1 MDEIK
6 NTRNAKSIKNIKKN
20 NITLPA
26 HFRKWFE
33 NNYEITDN
41 KKDIVTAGD
50 LYYGFI
56 KTKFYRSLTKNEKK
70 IYNKKYFLILLS
82 EELFFIEYF
91 RDRYNNIRSVL
102 QFWKKKENIL
112 ADETET
118 IEENNGE
125 LQAEDNMENN
135 REVQVEDI
143 AEDNF
148 EDNFEDNAEDIEED
162 FYEDNYDFEDVE
174 FDSDIEETGI
184 DYKKYNK
191 FEKKVSIYE
200 YIGPDE

>member
-1 MDEIK
+1 MIDEIK
-6 NTRNAKSIKNIKKN
+6 NTRNAKSIKSIKTN

-41 KKDIVTAGD
+41 KKDIVTAGE

-70 IYNKKYFLILLS
+70 IYNKKFFLILLS
-82 EELFFIEYF
+82 EELFFEYF

-102 QFWKKKENIL
+102 QFWRKKEIIIE
-112 ADETET
+112 DETET

-125 LQAEDNMENN
+125 AQAEDMENN
-135 REVQVEDI
+135 GEVQVEDN
-143 AEDNF
+143 AEDNV
-148 EDNFEDNAEDIEED
+148 EDNAEDIVDD
-162 FYEDNYDFEDVE
+162 FDEDNYDFEDVE

-184 DYKKYNK
+184 DYKKYYK
-191 FEKKVSIYE
+191 FGKKVSIYE
-200 YIGPDE
+200 YIGPDG